1 MKASVR
7 RPFSRSLKDTRNNR
21 FRQICSKTYEKNS
34 IYREETTSFSKKI
47 LAQKGRATIHIKL
60 QTEIFQNLNTINRL

>member
-7 RPFSRSLKDTRNNR
+7 RPFFKIIKRIPEIIVSGKYAAKLMRKIAYTV
-21 FRQICSKTYEKNS
+21 KK
-34 IYREETTSFSKKI
+34 TTSFSKKI

-60 QTEIFQNLNTINRL
+60 QTKYSRT